1 LAEKDGLKS
10 GILGTRS
17 CSPVETL
24 SDGATADAVYI
35 VINAPHRDL
44 LNQVESRPLDY
55 LSHGTRT
62 RSSALLRVTELPDL

>member
-1 LAEKDGLKS
+1 MDRETPVLIYRQIRRELAEKDGLKS

-44 LNQVESRPLDY
+44 LNQVEVDR
-55 LSHGTRT
+55 
-62 RSSALLRVTELPDL
+62 